1 MTPRSRTV
9 EDGPIVAPPND
20 NGYSYTHPQGVA
32 VAGVQTP
39 VPQNLEVW
47 GMGRVRCDIL
57 AKSCDESVV

>member
-32 VAGVQTP
+32 VAGVTTP
-39 VPQNLEVW
+39 DTQNLEVW
-47 GMGRVRCDIL
+47 GWAVYDAIF
-57 AKSCDESVV
+57 